1 MSRRRWTI
9 AGLIGA
15 TTLAGAIGAALVLG
29 GWLDE
34 GATSVPRAG
43 ITARATMSP
52 RSQLFGDEV
61 TARLD
66 LLFSTAFVSPSSVR
80 VETSFTPYR
89 VDAVSRSG
97 SQEGAT
103 TRFSY
108 VFRLSCLTSACLANG
123 ERVMTLPHALVS
135 YSAPA
140 GGGPRM
146 TSVAWPALTTA
157 SRLAPTERRQLRLR
171 TPAAR
176 LPAPTYRITPAL
188 LAALALA
195 GAVVLLLVA
204 AALLLTVVPDS
215 LRLRL
220 PAQLRRRPRPLSP
233 LERALAR
240 LRAASANG
248 GGDERRALE
257 QLAVELSG
265 SGELDLAGDA
275 RRLAW
280 SPGQPPA
287 GDVGELASRVE
298 TLIGRP
304 T

>member
-1 MSRRRWTI
+1 MSRRRWPI
-9 AGLIGA
+9 AGLGA
-15 TTLAGAIGAALVLG
+15 AALAGAIGAALLLG

-43 ITARATMSP
+43 ITARATVSP
-52 RSQLFGDEV
+52 RSHLFGDDV

-66 LLFSTAFVSPSSVR
+66 LLFSTARVSPSSVR
-80 VETSFTPYR
+80 VEVSFTPYR
-89 VDAVSRSG
+89 VDVASRS
-97 SQEGAT
+97 SSHEGAM

-123 ERVMTLPHALVS
+123 ERLITLPHARVS

-140 GGGPRM
+140 GGGPGVA
-146 TSVAWPALTTA
+146 SVAWPALTTA
-157 SRLAPTERRQLRLR
+157 SRLASTDPKQLPLRLR

-176 LPAPTYRITPAL
+176 LPAPTYRLTPAL
-188 LAALALA
+188 LEALALG
-195 GAVVLLLVA
+195 GAIVLLVVA
-204 AALLLTVVPDS
+204 AALLLTVAPES
-215 LRLRL
+215 LRL
-220 PAQLRRRPRPLSP
+220 PARLRRRPRSLSP

-240 LRAASANG
+240 VRAASANG
-248 GGDERRALE
+248 AGNERRALE
-257 QLAVELSG
+257 LLAVELSG

-280 SPGQPPA
+280 SPGRPPA
-287 GDVGELASRVE
+287 EDVGELASRVE

-304 T
+304 G